1 VKISI
6 SGIRGIFGK
15 DLMLNDV
22 LKFSNNFSVL
32 IKSKKCVIGTDTRLS
47 RNMIAETVKAG
58 LMQCGIDIYNLGI
71 VPTPVVFRES
81 RKYGAGIVITSSHN
95 PTEWNGLKLI
105 IEGKGVN
112 QEQLE
117 IITNE
122 QITSKSNIGLE
133 NNINSAYIDD
143 AVKIIGKVSNSPKVI
158 VDVGGG
164 SAKNIASSLLQK
176 IGCNVITINDDLEKS
191 SRGPDPTSDPLDELI
206 SKSKDSDIGF
216 AFDLDADRLVVV
228 KNGKKLSSDVTL
240 GLGVAKAL
248 QLGCK
253 NFVLS
258 LDTSISIE
266 KYIKKKGG
274 TVFRSKVGEVNVI
287 EKIIETQ
294 SCAGGE
300 GSSGGFIF
308 PDFNFCRD
316 GILTSGLIVSLMRKD
331 EFHDVLNLME
341 GYHQIREKIEVDL
354 ECQEKI
360 LKAVFDILKEKYR
373 DLQTLDGIKVV
384 VNEDSWFLIRKSNT
398 ENIIRISTESNSL
411 EDAKNIHLQIKEL
424 VKQSHEQIK
433 RKKDN

>member
-1 VKISI
+1 
-6 SGIRGIFGK
+6 
-15 DLMLNDV
+15 MLNDV

-32 IKSKKCVIGTDTRLS
+32 IKSKKCVVGTDTRLS
-47 RNMIAETVKAG
+47 RNIIAENVKAG
-58 LMQCGIDIYNLGI
+58 LMQCGVDIYNLGI

-81 RKYGAGIVITSSHN
+81 RKYGAGIVVTASHN
-95 PTEWNGLKLI
+95 PTEWNGLKMLI
-105 IEGKGVN
+105 DGKGIN
-112 QEQLE
+112 QEQLDL
-117 IITNE
+117 ITNE
-122 QITSKSNIGLE
+122 QVTNKSKIGLE
-133 NNINSAYIDD
+133 NNINSAYVDE
-143 AVKIIGKVSNSPKVI
+143 AAQIIGKVSDNPKVI

-176 IGCNVITINDDLEKS
+176 IGCDVITINNDLEKS
-191 SRGPDPTSDPLDELI
+191 SRGPDPTSDPLDELV
-206 SKSKDSDIGF
+206 SKSKDVDIGF

-228 KNGKKLSSDVTL
+228 KNGKKLSSDSTL

-248 QLGCK
+248 ELGCK

-287 EKIIETQ
+287 EKIVETQ

-331 EFHDVLNLME
+331 EFSDVLNLME
-341 GYHQIREKIEVDL
+341 KYHQIREKIEVGL
-354 ECQEKI
+354 EYQEKV
-360 LKAVFDILKEKYR
+360 LKNLFDVLKEKYR
-373 DLQTLDGIKVV
+373 NLQTLDGIKVIV
-384 VNEDSWFLIRKSNT
+384 DEDSWFLIRKSNT

-411 EDAKNIHLQIKEL
+411 EDARNIHLQTKEL
-424 VKQSHEQIK
+424 VKQSYEQIK
-433 RKKDN
+433 

>member
-1 VKISI
+1 
-6 SGIRGIFGK
+6 
-15 DLMLNDV
+15 MLSAV
-22 LKFSNNFSVL
+22 LQFSNSFSVL
-32 IKSKKCVIGTDTRLS
+32 IKSNTCVLGTYTILS
-47 RNMIAETVKAG
+47 SNIIAEHVKAG
-58 LMQCGIDIYNLGI
+58 LMQCGVDIYNLGV

-81 RKYGAGIVITSSHN
+81 RKYGAGIVVTASHN
-95 PTEWNGLKLI
+95 PPEWNGLKML
-105 IEGKGVN
+105 IEGKGIN
-112 QEQLE
+112 QEQLDL
-117 IITNE
+117 ITNE
-122 QITSKSNIGLE
+122 QVTSKSKIGLE
-133 NNINSAYIDD
+133 NNINSAYVDE
-143 AVKIIGKVSNSPKVI
+143 AAQIIGKVSDNPKVI

-176 IGCNVITINDDLEKS
+176 IGCDVITINNDLEKS
-191 SRGPDPTSDPLDELI
+191 SRGPDPTSDPLDELV
-206 SKSKDSDIGF
+206 SKSKDVDIGF

-228 KNGKKLSSDVTL
+228 KNGKKLSSDSTL

-248 QLGCK
+248 ELGCK

-287 EKIIETQ
+287 EKIVETQ

-331 EFHDVLNLME
+331 EFSDVLNLME
-341 GYHQIREKIEVDL
+341 KYHQIREKIEVGL
-354 ECQEKI
+354 EYQEKV
-360 LKAVFDILKEKYR
+360 LKNLFDVLKEKYR
-373 DLQTLDGIKVV
+373 NLQTLDGIKVIID
-384 VNEDSWFLIRKSNT
+384 EDSWFLIRKSNT

-411 EDAKNIHLQIKEL
+411 EDARNIHLQTKEL
-424 VKQSHEQIK
+424 VKQSYEQIK
-433 RKKDN
+433 

>member
-1 VKISI
+1 
-6 SGIRGIFGK
+6 
-15 DLMLNDV
+15 MLNDA

-32 IKSKKCVIGTDTRLS
+32 IKSKKCVVGTDTRLS
-47 RNMIAETVKAG
+47 RNIIAETVKAG
-58 LMQCGIDIYNLGI
+58 LMQCGVDIYNLGV

-81 RKYGAGIVITSSHN
+81 QKYGAGIVVTASHN
-95 PTEWNGLKLI
+95 PTEWNGLKMLI
-105 IEGKGVN
+105 DGKGIN
-112 QEQLE
+112 QEQLDL
-117 IITNE
+117 ITNE
-122 QITSKSNIGLE
+122 QVTNKSKIGLE
-133 NNINSAYIDD
+133 NNINSAYVDE
-143 AVKIIGKVSNSPKVI
+143 AAQIIGKVSDNPKVI

-176 IGCNVITINDDLEKS
+176 IGCDVITINNDLEKS
-191 SRGPDPTSDPLDELI
+191 SRGPDPTSDPLDELV
-206 SKSKDSDIGF
+206 SKSKDVDIGF

-228 KNGKKLSSDVTL
+228 KNGKKLSSDSTL

-248 QLGCK
+248 ELGCK

-287 EKIIETQ
+287 EKIVETQ

-331 EFHDVLNLME
+331 EFSDVLNLME
-341 GYHQIREKIEVDL
+341 KYHQIREKIEVGL
-354 ECQEKI
+354 EYQEKI
-360 LKAVFDILKEKYR
+360 LKNLFDVLKEKYR
-373 DLQTLDGIKVV
+373 NLQTLDGIKVIV
-384 VNEDSWFLIRKSNT
+384 DEDSWFLIRKSNT

-411 EDAKNIHLQIKEL
+411 EDARNIHLQTKEL
-424 VKQSHEQIK
+424 VKQSYEQIK
-433 RKKDN
+433 

>member
-1 VKISI
+1 
-6 SGIRGIFGK
+6 
-15 DLMLNDV
+15 MLNDV

-32 IKSKKCVIGTDTRLS
+32 IKSKKCVVGTDTRLS
-47 RNMIAETVKAG
+47 RNIIAETVKAG
-58 LMQCGIDIYNLGI
+58 LMQCGVDIYNLGI

-81 RKYGAGIVITSSHN
+81 QKYGAGIVVTASHN
-95 PTEWNGLKLI
+95 PTEWNGLKMLI
-105 IEGKGVN
+105 DGKGIN
-112 QEQLE
+112 QEQLDL
-117 IITNE
+117 ITNE
-122 QITSKSNIGLE
+122 QVTNKSKIGLE
-133 NNINSAYIDD
+133 NNINSAYVDE
-143 AVKIIGKVSNSPKVI
+143 AAQIIGKVSDNPKVI

-176 IGCNVITINDDLEKS
+176 IGCDVITINNDLEKS
-191 SRGPDPTSDPLDELI
+191 SRGPDPTSDPLDELV
-206 SKSKDSDIGF
+206 SKSKDVDIGF

-228 KNGKKLSSDVTL
+228 KNGKKLSSDSTL

-248 QLGCK
+248 ELGCK

-287 EKIIETQ
+287 EKIVETQ

-331 EFHDVLNLME
+331 EFSDVLNLME
-341 GYHQIREKIEVDL
+341 KYHQIREKIEVGL
-354 ECQEKI
+354 EYQEKV
-360 LKAVFDILKEKYR
+360 LKNLFDVLKEKYR
-373 DLQTLDGIKVV
+373 NLQTLDGIKVIID
-384 VNEDSWFLIRKSNT
+384 EDSWFLIRKSNT

-411 EDAKNIHLQIKEL
+411 EDARNIHLQTKEL
-424 VKQSHEQIK
+424 VKQSYEQIK
-433 RKKDN
+433 

>member
-1 VKISI
+1 
-6 SGIRGIFGK
+6 
-15 DLMLNDV
+15 MLNDV

-32 IKSKKCVIGTDTRLS
+32 IKSKKCVVGTDTRLS
-47 RNMIAETVKAG
+47 RNIIAETVKAG
-58 LMQCGIDIYNLGI
+58 LMQCGVDIYNLGI

-81 RKYGAGIVITSSHN
+81 QKYGAGIVVTASHN
-95 PTEWNGLKLI
+95 PTEWNGLKMLI
-105 IEGKGVN
+105 DGKGIN
-112 QEQLE
+112 QEQLDL
-117 IITNE
+117 ITNE
-122 QITSKSNIGLE
+122 QVTNKSKIGLE
-133 NNINSAYIDD
+133 NNINSAYVDE
-143 AVKIIGKVSNSPKVI
+143 AAQIIGKVSDNPKVI

-176 IGCNVITINDDLEKS
+176 IGCDVITINNDLEKS
-191 SRGPDPTSDPLDELI
+191 SRGPDPTSDPLDELV
-206 SKSKDSDIGF
+206 SKSKDVDIGF

-228 KNGKKLSSDVTL
+228 KNGKKLSSDSTL

-248 QLGCK
+248 ELGCK

-258 LDTSISIE
+258 QDTSISIE

-287 EKIIETQ
+287 EKIVETQ

-331 EFHDVLNLME
+331 EFSDVLNLME
-341 GYHQIREKIEVDL
+341 KYHQIREKIEVGL
-354 ECQEKI
+354 EYQEKV
-360 LKAVFDILKEKYR
+360 LKNLFDVLKEKYR
-373 DLQTLDGIKVV
+373 NLQTLDGIKVIV
-384 VNEDSWFLIRKSNT
+384 DEDSWFLIRKSNT

-411 EDAKNIHLQIKEL
+411 EDARNIHLQTKEL
-424 VKQSHEQIK
+424 VKQSYEQIK
-433 RKKDN
+433 

>member
-1 VKISI
+1 
-6 SGIRGIFGK
+6 
-15 DLMLNDV
+15 MLNDV

-32 IKSKKCVIGTDTRLS
+32 IKSKKCVVGTDTRLS
-47 RNMIAETVKAG
+47 RNIIAETVKAG
-58 LMQCGIDIYNLGI
+58 LMQCGVDIYNLGV

-81 RKYGAGIVITSSHN
+81 RKYGAGIVVTASHN
-95 PTEWNGLKLI
+95 PTEWNGLKMLI
-105 IEGKGVN
+105 DGKGIN
-112 QEQLE
+112 QEQLDL
-117 IITNE
+117 ITNE
-122 QITSKSNIGLE
+122 QVTNKSKIGLE
-133 NNINSAYIDD
+133 NNINSAYVDE
-143 AVKIIGKVSNSPKVI
+143 AAQIIGKVSDNPKVI

-176 IGCNVITINDDLEKS
+176 IGCDVITINNDLEKS
-191 SRGPDPTSDPLDELI
+191 SRGPDPTSDPLDELV
-206 SKSKDSDIGF
+206 SKSKNVDIGF

-228 KNGKKLSSDVTL
+228 KNGKKLSSDSTL

-248 QLGCK
+248 ELGCK

-258 LDTSISIE
+258 QDTSISIE

-287 EKIIETQ
+287 EKIVETQ

-331 EFHDVLNLME
+331 EFSDVLNLME
-341 GYHQIREKIEVDL
+341 KYHQIREKIEVGL
-354 ECQEKI
+354 EYQEKV
-360 LKAVFDILKEKYR
+360 LKNLFDVLKEKYR
-373 DLQTLDGIKVV
+373 NLQTLDGIKVIV
-384 VNEDSWFLIRKSNT
+384 DEDSWFLIRKSNT

-411 EDAKNIHLQIKEL
+411 EDARNIHLQTKEL
-424 VKQSHEQIK
+424 VKQSYEQIK
-433 RKKDN
+433 

>member
-1 VKISI
+1 
-6 SGIRGIFGK
+6 
-15 DLMLNDV
+15 MLNDV
-22 LKFSNNFSVL
+22 LKFSNSFSVL
-32 IKSKKCVIGTDTRLS
+32 IKSKKCVVGTDTRLS
-47 RNMIAETVKAG
+47 RNIIAETVKAG
-58 LMQCGIDIYNLGI
+58 LMQCGVDIYNLGV

-81 RKYGAGIVITSSHN
+81 QKYGAGIVVTASHN
-95 PTEWNGLKLI
+95 PTEWNGLKMLI
-105 IEGKGVN
+105 DGKGIN
-112 QEQLE
+112 QEQLDL
-117 IITNE
+117 ITNE
-122 QITSKSNIGLE
+122 QVTNKSKIGLE
-133 NNINSAYIDD
+133 NNINSAYVDE
-143 AVKIIGKVSNSPKVI
+143 AAQIIGKVSDNPKVI

-176 IGCNVITINDDLEKS
+176 IGCDVITINNDLEKS
-191 SRGPDPTSDPLDELI
+191 SRGPDPTSDPLDELV
-206 SKSKDSDIGF
+206 SKSKDVDIGF

-228 KNGKKLSSDVTL
+228 KNGKKLSSDSTL

-248 QLGCK
+248 ELGCK

-287 EKIIETQ
+287 EKIVETQ

-331 EFHDVLNLME
+331 EFSDVLNLME
-341 GYHQIREKIEVDL
+341 KYHQIREKIEVGL
-354 ECQEKI
+354 EYQEKV
-360 LKAVFDILKEKYR
+360 LKNLFDVLKEKYR
-373 DLQTLDGIKVV
+373 NLQTLDGIKVIV
-384 VNEDSWFLIRKSNT
+384 DEDSWFLIRKSNT

-411 EDAKNIHLQIKEL
+411 EDARNIHLQTKEL
-424 VKQSHEQIK
+424 VKQSYEQIK
-433 RKKDN
+433 

>member
-1 VKISI
+1 
-6 SGIRGIFGK
+6 
-15 DLMLNDV
+15 
-22 LKFSNNFSVL
+22 
-32 IKSKKCVIGTDTRLS
+32 
-47 RNMIAETVKAG
+47 
-58 LMQCGIDIYNLGI
+58 MQCGVDIYNLGV

-81 RKYGAGIVITSSHN
+81 RKYGAGIVVTASHN
-95 PTEWNGLKLI
+95 PTEWNGLKMLI
-105 IEGKGVN
+105 DGKGIN
-112 QEQLE
+112 QEQLDL
-117 IITNE
+117 ITNE
-122 QITSKSNIGLE
+122 QVTNKSKIGLE
-133 NNINSAYIDD
+133 NNINSAYVDE
-143 AVKIIGKVSNSPKVI
+143 AAQIIGKVSDSPKVI

-176 IGCNVITINDDLEKS
+176 IGCDVITINNDLEKS
-191 SRGPDPTSDPLDELI
+191 SRGPDPTSDSLDELV
-206 SKSKDSDIGF
+206 SKSKDVDIGF

-228 KNGKKLSSDVTL
+228 KNGKKLSSDSTL

-248 QLGCK
+248 ELGCK

-287 EKIIETQ
+287 EKIVETQ

-331 EFHDVLNLME
+331 EFSDVLNLME
-341 GYHQIREKIEVDL
+341 KYHQIREKIEVGL
-354 ECQEKI
+354 EYQEKI
-360 LKAVFDILKEKYR
+360 LKNLFDVLKEKYR
-373 DLQTLDGIKVV
+373 NLQTLDGIKVIV
-384 VNEDSWFLIRKSNT
+384 DEDSWFLIRKSNT

-411 EDAKNIHLQIKEL
+411 EDARNIHLQTKEL
-424 VKQSHEQIK
+424 VKQSYEQIK
-433 RKKDN
+433 

>member
-1 VKISI
+1 
-6 SGIRGIFGK
+6 
-15 DLMLNDV
+15 MLNDV

-32 IKSKKCVIGTDTRLS
+32 IKSKKCVVGTDTRLS
-47 RNMIAETVKAG
+47 RNIIAENVKAG
-58 LMQCGIDIYNLGI
+58 LMQCGVDIYNLGV

-81 RKYGAGIVITSSHN
+81 RKYGAGIVVTASHN
-95 PTEWNGLKLI
+95 PTEWNGLKMLI
-105 IEGKGVN
+105 DGKGIN
-112 QEQLE
+112 QEQLDL
-117 IITNE
+117 ITNE
-122 QITSKSNIGLE
+122 QVTNKSKIGLE
-133 NNINSAYIDD
+133 NNINSAYVDE
-143 AVKIIGKVSNSPKVI
+143 AAQIIGKVSDNPKVI

-176 IGCNVITINDDLEKS
+176 IGCDVITINNDLEKS
-191 SRGPDPTSDPLDELI
+191 SRGPDPTSDPLDELV
-206 SKSKDSDIGF
+206 SKSKDVDIGF

-228 KNGKKLSSDVTL
+228 KNGKKLSSDSTL

-248 QLGCK
+248 ELGCK

-287 EKIIETQ
+287 EKIVETQ

-331 EFHDVLNLME
+331 EFGDVLNLME
-341 GYHQIREKIEVDL
+341 KYHQIREKIEVGL
-354 ECQEKI
+354 EYQEKV
-360 LKAVFDILKEKYR
+360 LKNLYDVLKEKYR
-373 DLQTLDGIKVV
+373 NLQTLDGIKVIID
-384 VNEDSWFLIRKSNT
+384 EDSWFLIRKSNT

-411 EDAKNIHLQIKEL
+411 EDARNIHLQTKEL
-424 VKQSHEQIK
+424 VKQSYEQIK
-433 RKKDN
+433 

>member
-1 VKISI
+1 
-6 SGIRGIFGK
+6 
-15 DLMLNDV
+15 MLNDV
-22 LKFSNNFSVL
+22 LKFSNSFSVL
-32 IKSKKCVIGTDTRLS
+32 IKSKKCVVGTDTRLS
-47 RNMIAETVKAG
+47 RNIIAETVKAG
-58 LMQCGIDIYNLGI
+58 LMQCGVDIYNLGV

-81 RKYGAGIVITSSHN
+81 RKYGAGIIVTASHN
-95 PTEWNGLKLI
+95 PTEWNGLKMLI
-105 IEGKGVN
+105 DGKGIN
-112 QEQLE
+112 QEQLDL
-117 IITNE
+117 ITNE
-122 QITSKSNIGLE
+122 QVTNKSKIGLE
-133 NNINSAYIDD
+133 NNINSAYVDE
-143 AVKIIGKVSNSPKVI
+143 AAQIIGKVSDNPKVI

-176 IGCNVITINDDLEKS
+176 IGCDVITINNDLEKS
-191 SRGPDPTSDPLDELI
+191 SRGPDPTSDPLDELV
-206 SKSKDSDIGF
+206 SKSKDVDIGF

-228 KNGKKLSSDVTL
+228 KNGKKLSSDSTL

-248 QLGCK
+248 ELGCK

-287 EKIIETQ
+287 KKIVETQ

-331 EFHDVLNLME
+331 EFSDVLNLME
-341 GYHQIREKIEVDL
+341 KYHQIREKIEVGL
-354 ECQEKI
+354 EYQEKV
-360 LKAVFDILKEKYR
+360 LKNLFDVLKEKYR
-373 DLQTLDGIKVV
+373 NLQTLDGIKVIV
-384 VNEDSWFLIRKSNT
+384 DEDSWFLIRKSNT

-411 EDAKNIHLQIKEL
+411 EDARNIHLQTKEL
-424 VKQSHEQIK
+424 VKQSYEQIK
-433 RKKDN
+433 

>member
-1 VKISI
+1 
-6 SGIRGIFGK
+6 
-15 DLMLNDV
+15 MLNDV
-22 LKFSNNFSVL
+22 LKFSNSFSVL
-32 IKSKKCVIGTDTRLS
+32 IKSKKCVVGTDTRLS
-47 RNMIAETVKAG
+47 RNIIAENVKAG
-58 LMQCGIDIYNLGI
+58 LMQCGVDIYNLGV

-81 RKYGAGIVITSSHN
+81 QKYGAGIVVTASHN
-95 PTEWNGLKLI
+95 PTEWNGLKMLI
-105 IEGKGVN
+105 DGKGIN
-112 QEQLE
+112 QEQLDL
-117 IITNE
+117 ITNE
-122 QITSKSNIGLE
+122 QVTNKSKIGLE
-133 NNINSAYIDD
+133 NNINSAYVDE
-143 AVKIIGKVSNSPKVI
+143 AAQIIGKVSDNPKVI

-176 IGCNVITINDDLEKS
+176 IGCDVITINNDLEKS
-191 SRGPDPTSDPLDELI
+191 SRGPDPTSDPLDELV
-206 SKSKDSDIGF
+206 SKSKDVDIGF

-228 KNGKKLSSDVTL
+228 KNGKKLSSDSTL

-248 QLGCK
+248 ELGCK

-287 EKIIETQ
+287 EKIVETQ

-331 EFHDVLNLME
+331 EFSDVLNLME
-341 GYHQIREKIEVDL
+341 KYHQIREKIEVGL
-354 ECQEKI
+354 EYQEKV
-360 LKAVFDILKEKYR
+360 LKNLFDVLKEKYR
-373 DLQTLDGIKVV
+373 NLQTLDGIKVIV
-384 VNEDSWFLIRKSNT
+384 DEDSWFLIRKSNT

-411 EDAKNIHLQIKEL
+411 EDARNIHLQTKEL
-424 VKQSHEQIK
+424 VKQSYEQIK
-433 RKKDN
+433 

>member
-1 VKISI
+1 
-6 SGIRGIFGK
+6 
-15 DLMLNDV
+15 MLNDV

-32 IKSKKCVIGTDTRLS
+32 IKSKKCVVGTDTRLS
-47 RNMIAETVKAG
+47 RNIIAESVKAG
-58 LMQCGIDIYNLGI
+58 LMQCGVDIYNLGV

-81 RKYGAGIVITSSHN
+81 RKYGAGIVVTASHN
-95 PTEWNGLKLI
+95 PTEWNGLKMLI
-105 IEGKGVN
+105 DGKGIN
-112 QEQLE
+112 QEQLDL
-117 IITNE
+117 ITNE
-122 QITSKSNIGLE
+122 QVTNKSKIGLE
-133 NNINSAYIDD
+133 NNINSAYVDE
-143 AVKIIGKVSNSPKVI
+143 AAQIIGKVSDNPKVI

-176 IGCNVITINDDLEKS
+176 IGCDVITINNDLEKS
-191 SRGPDPTSDPLDELI
+191 SRGPDPTSDPLDELV
-206 SKSKDSDIGF
+206 SKSKDVDIGF

-228 KNGKKLSSDVTL
+228 KNGKKLSSDSTL

-248 QLGCK
+248 ELGCK

-287 EKIIETQ
+287 EKIVETQ

-331 EFHDVLNLME
+331 EFSDVLNLME
-341 GYHQIREKIEVDL
+341 KYHQIREKIEVGL
-354 ECQEKI
+354 EYQEKV
-360 LKAVFDILKEKYR
+360 LKNLFDVLKEKYR
-373 DLQTLDGIKVV
+373 NLQTLDGIKVIV
-384 VNEDSWFLIRKSNT
+384 DEDSWFLIRKSNT

-411 EDAKNIHLQIKEL
+411 EDARNIHLQTKEL
-424 VKQSHEQIK
+424 VKQSYEQIK
-433 RKKDN
+433 

>member
-22 LKFSNNFSVL
+22 LRFSNNFSVL
-32 IKSKKCVIGTDTRLS
+32 IKSKKCVVGTDTRLS
-47 RNMIAETVKAG
+47 RNIIAENVKAG
-58 LMQCGIDIYNLGI
+58 LMQCGVDIYNLGV

-81 RKYGAGIVITSSHN
+81 RKYGAGIVVTASHN
-95 PTEWNGLKLI
+95 PTEWNGLKMLI
-105 IEGKGVN
+105 DGKGIN
-112 QEQLE
+112 QEQLDL
-117 IITNE
+117 ITNE
-122 QITSKSNIGLE
+122 QVTNKSKIGLE
-133 NNINSAYIDD
+133 NNINSAYVDE
-143 AVKIIGKVSNSPKVI
+143 AAQIIGKVSGNPKVI

-176 IGCNVITINDDLEKS
+176 IGCDVITINNDLEKS
-191 SRGPDPTSDPLDELI
+191 SRGPDPTSDPLDELV
-206 SKSKDSDIGF
+206 SKSKDVDIGF

-228 KNGKKLSSDVTL
+228 KNGKKLSSDSTL

-248 QLGCK
+248 ELGCK

-287 EKIIETQ
+287 EKIVETQ

-331 EFHDVLNLME
+331 EFSDVLNLME
-341 GYHQIREKIEVDL
+341 KYHQIREKIEVGL
-354 ECQEKI
+354 EYQEKI
-360 LKAVFDILKEKYR
+360 LKNLFDILKEKYR
-373 DLQTLDGIKVV
+373 NLQTLDGIKVIV
-384 VNEDSWFLIRKSNT
+384 DEDSWFLIRKSNT

-411 EDAKNIHLQIKEL
+411 EDARNIHLQTKEL
-424 VKQSHEQIK
+424 VKQSYEQIK
-433 RKKDN
+433 

>member
-1 VKISI
+1 
-6 SGIRGIFGK
+6 
-15 DLMLNDV
+15 MLNDV

-32 IKSKKCVIGTDTRLS
+32 IKSKKCVVGTDTRLS
-47 RNMIAETVKAG
+47 RNIIAETVKAG
-58 LMQCGIDIYNLGI
+58 LMQCGVDIYNLGV

-81 RKYGAGIVITSSHN
+81 RKYGAGIVVTASHN
-95 PTEWNGLKLI
+95 PTEWNGLKMLI
-105 IEGKGVN
+105 DGKGIN
-112 QEQLE
+112 QEQLDL
-117 IITNE
+117 ITNE
-122 QITSKSNIGLE
+122 QVTNKSKIGLE
-133 NNINSAYIDD
+133 NNINSAYVDE
-143 AVKIIGKVSNSPKVI
+143 AAQIIGKVSDNPKVI

-176 IGCNVITINDDLEKS
+176 IGCDVITINNDLEKS
-191 SRGPDPTSDPLDELI
+191 SRGPDPTSDPLDELV
-206 SKSKDSDIGF
+206 SKSKNVDIGF

-228 KNGKKLSSDVTL
+228 KNGKKLSSDSTL

-248 QLGCK
+248 ELGCK

-258 LDTSISIE
+258 QDTSISIE

-287 EKIIETQ
+287 EKIVETQ

-331 EFHDVLNLME
+331 EFSDVLNLME
-341 GYHQIREKIEVDL
+341 KYHQIREKIEVGL
-354 ECQEKI
+354 EYQEKI
-360 LKAVFDILKEKYR
+360 LKNLFDVLKEKYR
-373 DLQTLDGIKVV
+373 NLQTLDGIKVIV
-384 VNEDSWFLIRKSNT
+384 DEDSWFLIRKSNT

-411 EDAKNIHLQIKEL
+411 EDARNIHLQTKEL
-424 VKQSHEQIK
+424 VKQSYEQIK
-433 RKKDN
+433 

>member
-1 VKISI
+1 
-6 SGIRGIFGK
+6 
-15 DLMLNDV
+15 MLNDV

-32 IKSKKCVIGTDTRLS
+32 IKSKKCVVGTDTRLS
-47 RNMIAETVKAG
+47 RNIIAETVKAG
-58 LMQCGIDIYNLGI
+58 LMQCGVDIYNLGV

-81 RKYGAGIVITSSHN
+81 RKYGAGIVVTASHN
-95 PTEWNGLKLI
+95 PTEWNGLKMLI
-105 IEGKGVN
+105 DGKGIN
-112 QEQLE
+112 QEQLDL
-117 IITNE
+117 ITNE
-122 QITSKSNIGLE
+122 QVTNKSKIGME
-133 NNINSAYIDD
+133 NNINSAYVDE
-143 AVKIIGKVSNSPKVI
+143 AAQIIGKVSDNPKVI

-176 IGCNVITINDDLEKS
+176 IGCDVITINNDLEKS
-191 SRGPDPTSDPLDELI
+191 SRGPDPTSDPLDELV
-206 SKSKDSDIGF
+206 SKSKDVDIGF

-228 KNGKKLSSDVTL
+228 KNGKKLSSDSTL

-248 QLGCK
+248 ELGCK

-258 LDTSISIE
+258 QDTSISIE

-287 EKIIETQ
+287 EKIVETQ

-331 EFHDVLNLME
+331 EFSDVLNLME
-341 GYHQIREKIEVDL
+341 KYHQIREKIEVGL
-354 ECQEKI
+354 EYQEKV
-360 LKAVFDILKEKYR
+360 LKNLFDVLKEKYR
-373 DLQTLDGIKVV
+373 NLQTLDGIKVIV
-384 VNEDSWFLIRKSNT
+384 DEDSWFLIRKSNT

-411 EDAKNIHLQIKEL
+411 EDARNIHLQTKEL
-424 VKQSHEQIK
+424 VKQSYEQIK
-433 RKKDN
+433 

>member
-1 VKISI
+1 
-6 SGIRGIFGK
+6 
-15 DLMLNDV
+15 MLNDV
-22 LKFSNNFSVL
+22 LKFSNSFSVL
-32 IKSKKCVIGTDTRLS
+32 IKSKKCVVGTDTRLS
-47 RNMIAETVKAG
+47 RNIIAETVKAG
-58 LMQCGIDIYNLGI
+58 LMQCGVDIYNLGV

-81 RKYGAGIVITSSHN
+81 RKYGAGIVVTASHN
-95 PTEWNGLKLI
+95 PTEWNGLKMLI
-105 IEGKGVN
+105 DGKGIN
-112 QEQLE
+112 QEQLDL
-117 IITNE
+117 ITNE
-122 QITSKSNIGLE
+122 QVTNKSKIGLE
-133 NNINSAYIDD
+133 NNVNSAYVDE
-143 AVKIIGKVSNSPKVI
+143 AAQIIGKVSDNPKVI

-176 IGCNVITINDDLEKS
+176 IGCDVITINNDLEKS
-191 SRGPDPTSDPLDELI
+191 SRGPDPTSDPLDELV
-206 SKSKDSDIGF
+206 SKSKDVDIGF

-228 KNGKKLSSDVTL
+228 KNGKKLSSDSTL

-248 QLGCK
+248 ELGCK

-287 EKIIETQ
+287 EKIVETQ

-331 EFHDVLNLME
+331 EFSDVLNLME
-341 GYHQIREKIEVDL
+341 KYHQIREKIEVGL
-354 ECQEKI
+354 EYQEKV
-360 LKAVFDILKEKYR
+360 LKNLFDVLKEKYR
-373 DLQTLDGIKVV
+373 NLQTLDGIKVIV
-384 VNEDSWFLIRKSNT
+384 DEDSWFLIRKSNT

-411 EDAKNIHLQIKEL
+411 EDARNIHLQTKEL
-424 VKQSHEQIK
+424 VKQSYEQIK
-433 RKKDN
+433 

>member
-1 VKISI
+1 
-6 SGIRGIFGK
+6 
-15 DLMLNDV
+15 MLNDV

-32 IKSKKCVIGTDTRLS
+32 IKSKKCVVGTDTRLS
-47 RNMIAETVKAG
+47 RNIIAENVKAG
-58 LMQCGIDIYNLGI
+58 LMQCGVDIYNLGV

-81 RKYGAGIVITSSHN
+81 RKYGAGIVVTASHN
-95 PTEWNGLKLI
+95 PTEWNGLKMLI
-105 IEGKGVN
+105 DGKGIN
-112 QEQLE
+112 QEQLDL
-117 IITNE
+117 ITNE
-122 QITSKSNIGLE
+122 QVTNKSKIGLE
-133 NNINSAYIDD
+133 NNINSAYVDE
-143 AVKIIGKVSNSPKVI
+143 AAQIIGKVSDNPKVI

-176 IGCNVITINDDLEKS
+176 IGCDVITINNDLEKS
-191 SRGPDPTSDPLDELI
+191 SRGPDPTSDPLDELV
-206 SKSKDSDIGF
+206 SKSKDVDIGF

-228 KNGKKLSSDVTL
+228 KNGKKLSSDSTL

-248 QLGCK
+248 ELGCK

-287 EKIIETQ
+287 EKIVETQ

-331 EFHDVLNLME
+331 EFSDVLNLME
-341 GYHQIREKIEVDL
+341 KYHQIREKIEVGL
-354 ECQEKI
+354 EYQEKV
-360 LKAVFDILKEKYR
+360 LKNLFDVLKEKYR
-373 DLQTLDGIKVV
+373 NLQTLDGIKVIID
-384 VNEDSWFLIRKSNT
+384 EDSWFLIRKSNT

-411 EDAKNIHLQIKEL
+411 EDARNIHLQTKEL
-424 VKQSHEQIK
+424 VKQSYEQIK
-433 RKKDN
+433 

>member
-1 VKISI
+1 
-6 SGIRGIFGK
+6 
-15 DLMLNDV
+15 MLNDV
-22 LKFSNNFSVL
+22 LKFSNSFSVL
-32 IKSKKCVIGTDTRLS
+32 IKSKKCVVGTDTRLS
-47 RNMIAETVKAG
+47 RNIIAETVKAG
-58 LMQCGIDIYNLGI
+58 LMQCGVDIYNLGV

-81 RKYGAGIVITSSHN
+81 QKYGAGIVVTASHN
-95 PTEWNGLKLI
+95 PTEWNGLKMLI
-105 IEGKGVN
+105 DGKGIN
-112 QEQLE
+112 QEQLDL
-117 IITNE
+117 ITNE
-122 QITSKSNIGLE
+122 QVTNKSKIGLE
-133 NNINSAYIDD
+133 NNINSAYVDE
-143 AVKIIGKVSNSPKVI
+143 AAQIIGKVSDSPKVI

-176 IGCNVITINDDLEKS
+176 IGCDVITINNDLEKS
-191 SRGPDPTSDPLDELI
+191 SRGPDPTSDPLDELV
-206 SKSKDSDIGF
+206 SKSKDVDIGF

-228 KNGKKLSSDVTL
+228 KNGKKLSSDSTL

-248 QLGCK
+248 ELGCK

-287 EKIIETQ
+287 KKIVETQ

-331 EFHDVLNLME
+331 EFSDVLNLME
-341 GYHQIREKIEVDL
+341 KYHQIREKIEVGL
-354 ECQEKI
+354 EYQEKV
-360 LKAVFDILKEKYR
+360 LKNLFDVLKEKYR
-373 DLQTLDGIKVV
+373 NLQTLDGIKVIV
-384 VNEDSWFLIRKSNT
+384 DEDSWFLIRKSNT

-411 EDAKNIHLQIKEL
+411 EDARNIHLQTKEL
-424 VKQSHEQIK
+424 VKQSYEQIK
-433 RKKDN
+433 

>member
-1 VKISI
+1 
-6 SGIRGIFGK
+6 
-15 DLMLNDV
+15 MLNDV

-32 IKSKKCVIGTDTRLS
+32 IKSKKCVVGTDTRLS
-47 RNMIAETVKAG
+47 RNIIAENVKAG
-58 LMQCGIDIYNLGI
+58 LMQCGVDIYNLGV

-81 RKYGAGIVITSSHN
+81 RKYGAGIVVTASHN
-95 PTEWNGLKLI
+95 PTEWNGLKMLI
-105 IEGKGVN
+105 DGKGIN
-112 QEQLE
+112 QEQLDL
-117 IITNE
+117 ITNE
-122 QITSKSNIGLE
+122 QVTNKSKIGLE
-133 NNINSAYIDD
+133 NNINSAYVDE
-143 AVKIIGKVSNSPKVI
+143 AAQIIGKVSDSPKVI

-176 IGCNVITINDDLEKS
+176 IGCDVITINNDLEKS
-191 SRGPDPTSDPLDELI
+191 SRGPDPTSDPLDELV
-206 SKSKDSDIGF
+206 SKSKDVDIGF

-228 KNGKKLSSDVTL
+228 KNGKKLSSDSTL

-248 QLGCK
+248 ELGCK

-287 EKIIETQ
+287 KKIVETQ

-331 EFHDVLNLME
+331 EFSDVLNLME
-341 GYHQIREKIEVDL
+341 KYHQIREKIEVGL
-354 ECQEKI
+354 EYQEKV
-360 LKAVFDILKEKYR
+360 LKNLFDVLKEKYR
-373 DLQTLDGIKVV
+373 NLQTLDGIKVIV
-384 VNEDSWFLIRKSNT
+384 DEDSWFLIRKSNT

-411 EDAKNIHLQIKEL
+411 EDARNIHLQTKEL
-424 VKQSHEQIK
+424 VKQSYEQIK
-433 RKKDN
+433 

>member
-1 VKISI
+1 
-6 SGIRGIFGK
+6 
-15 DLMLNDV
+15 MLNDV

-32 IKSKKCVIGTDTRLS
+32 IKSKKCVVGTDTRLS
-47 RNMIAETVKAG
+47 RNIIAENVKAG
-58 LMQCGIDIYNLGI
+58 LMQCGVDIYNLGV

-81 RKYGAGIVITSSHN
+81 RKYGAGIVVTASHN
-95 PTEWNGLKLI
+95 PTEWNGLKMLI
-105 IEGKGVN
+105 DGKGIN
-112 QEQLE
+112 QEQLDL
-117 IITNE
+117 ITNE
-122 QITSKSNIGLE
+122 QVTNKSKIGLE
-133 NNINSAYIDD
+133 NNINSAYVDE
-143 AVKIIGKVSNSPKVI
+143 AAQIIGKVSDNPKVI

-176 IGCNVITINDDLEKS
+176 IGCDVITINNDLEKS
-191 SRGPDPTSDPLDELI
+191 SRGPDPTSDSLDELV
-206 SKSKDSDIGF
+206 SKSKDVDIGF

-228 KNGKKLSSDVTL
+228 KNGKKLSSDATL

-248 QLGCK
+248 ELGCK

-287 EKIIETQ
+287 EKIVETQ

-331 EFHDVLNLME
+331 EFSDVLNLME
-341 GYHQIREKIEVDL
+341 KYHQIREKIEVGL
-354 ECQEKI
+354 EYQEKV
-360 LKAVFDILKEKYR
+360 LKNLFDVLKEKYR
-373 DLQTLDGIKVV
+373 NLQTLDGIKVIV
-384 VNEDSWFLIRKSNT
+384 DEDSWFLIRKSNT

-411 EDAKNIHLQIKEL
+411 EDARNIHLQTKEL
-424 VKQSHEQIK
+424 VKQSYEQIK
-433 RKKDN
+433 

>member
-1 VKISI
+1 
-6 SGIRGIFGK
+6 
-15 DLMLNDV
+15 MLNDV
-22 LKFSNNFSVL
+22 LKFSNSFSVL
-32 IKSKKCVIGTDTRLS
+32 IKSKKCVVGTDTRLS
-47 RNMIAETVKAG
+47 RNIIAETVKAG
-58 LMQCGIDIYNLGI
+58 LMQCGVDIYNLGV

-81 RKYGAGIVITSSHN
+81 QKYGAGIVVTASHN
-95 PTEWNGLKLI
+95 PTEWNGLKMLI
-105 IEGKGVN
+105 DGKGIN
-112 QEQLE
+112 QEQLDL
-117 IITNE
+117 ITNE
-122 QITSKSNIGLE
+122 QVTNKSKIGLE
-133 NNINSAYIDD
+133 NNVNSAYVDE
-143 AVKIIGKVSNSPKVI
+143 AAQIIGKVSDNPKVI

-176 IGCNVITINDDLEKS
+176 IGCDVITINNDLEKS
-191 SRGPDPTSDPLDELI
+191 SRGPDPTSDPLDELV
-206 SKSKDSDIGF
+206 SKSKDVDIGF

-228 KNGKKLSSDVTL
+228 KNGKKLSSDSTL

-248 QLGCK
+248 ELGCK

-287 EKIIETQ
+287 EKIVETQ

-331 EFHDVLNLME
+331 EFSDVLNLME
-341 GYHQIREKIEVDL
+341 KYHQIREKIEVGL
-354 ECQEKI
+354 EYQEKV
-360 LKAVFDILKEKYR
+360 LKNLFDVLKEKYR
-373 DLQTLDGIKVV
+373 NLQTLDGIKVIID
-384 VNEDSWFLIRKSNT
+384 EDSWFLIRKSNT

-411 EDAKNIHLQIKEL
+411 EDARNIHLQTKEL
-424 VKQSHEQIK
+424 VKQSYEQIK
-433 RKKDN
+433 

>member
-1 VKISI
+1 
-6 SGIRGIFGK
+6 
-15 DLMLNDV
+15 MLNDV
-22 LKFSNNFSVL
+22 LKFSNSFSVL
-32 IKSKKCVIGTDTRLS
+32 IKSKKCVVGTDTRLS
-47 RNMIAETVKAG
+47 RNIIAETVKAG
-58 LMQCGIDIYNLGI
+58 LMQCGVDIYNLGV

-81 RKYGAGIVITSSHN
+81 RKYGAGIVVTASHN
-95 PTEWNGLKLI
+95 PTEWNGLKMLI
-105 IEGKGVN
+105 DGKGIN
-112 QEQLE
+112 QEQLDL
-117 IITNE
+117 ITNE
-122 QITSKSNIGLE
+122 QVTNKSKIGLE
-133 NNINSAYIDD
+133 NNINSAYVDE
-143 AVKIIGKVSNSPKVI
+143 AAQIIGKVSDSPKVI

-176 IGCNVITINDDLEKS
+176 IGCDVITINNDLEKS
-191 SRGPDPTSDPLDELI
+191 SRGPDPTSDPLDELV
-206 SKSKDSDIGF
+206 SKSKNVDIGF

-228 KNGKKLSSDVTL
+228 KNGKKLSSDSTL

-248 QLGCK
+248 ELGCK

-287 EKIIETQ
+287 KKIVETQ

-331 EFHDVLNLME
+331 EFSDVLNLME
-341 GYHQIREKIEVDL
+341 KYHQIREKIEVGL
-354 ECQEKI
+354 EYQEKV
-360 LKAVFDILKEKYR
+360 LKNLFDVLKEKYR
-373 DLQTLDGIKVV
+373 NLQTLDGIKVIV
-384 VNEDSWFLIRKSNT
+384 DEDSWFLIRKSNT

-411 EDAKNIHLQIKEL
+411 EDARNIHLQTKEL
-424 VKQSHEQIK
+424 VKQSYEQIK
-433 RKKDN
+433 

>member
-1 VKISI
+1 
-6 SGIRGIFGK
+6 
-15 DLMLNDV
+15 MLNDV

-47 RNMIAETVKAG
+47 RNIIAETVKAG
-58 LMQCGIDIYNLGI
+58 LMQCGVDIYNLGV

-81 RKYGAGIVITSSHN
+81 QKYGAGIVVTASHN
-95 PTEWNGLKLI
+95 PTEWNGLKMLI
-105 IEGKGVN
+105 DGKGIN
-112 QEQLE
+112 QEQLDL
-117 IITNE
+117 ITNE
-122 QITSKSNIGLE
+122 QVTNKSKIGLE
-133 NNINSAYIDD
+133 NNINSAYVDE
-143 AVKIIGKVSNSPKVI
+143 AAQIIGKVSDNPKVI

-164 SAKNIASSLLQK
+164 SAKNTASSLLQK
-176 IGCNVITINDDLEKS
+176 IGCDVITINNDLEKS
-191 SRGPDPTSDPLDELI
+191 SRGSDPTSDPLDELV
-206 SKSKDSDIGF
+206 SKSKDVDIGF

-228 KNGKKLSSDVTL
+228 KNGKKLSSDSTL

-248 QLGCK
+248 ELGCK

-287 EKIIETQ
+287 EKIVETQ

-331 EFHDVLNLME
+331 EFSDVLNLME
-341 GYHQIREKIEVDL
+341 KYHQIREKIEVGL
-354 ECQEKI
+354 EYQEKV
-360 LKAVFDILKEKYR
+360 LKNLFDVLKEKYR
-373 DLQTLDGIKVV
+373 NLQTLDGIKVIV
-384 VNEDSWFLIRKSNT
+384 DEDSWFLIRKSNT

-411 EDAKNIHLQIKEL
+411 EDARNIHLQTKEL
-424 VKQSHEQIK
+424 VKQSYEQIK
-433 RKKDN
+433 

>member
-1 VKISI
+1 
-6 SGIRGIFGK
+6 
-15 DLMLNDV
+15 MLNDV
-22 LKFSNNFSVL
+22 LKFSNSFSVL
-32 IKSKKCVIGTDTRLS
+32 IKSKKCVVGTDTRLS
-47 RNMIAETVKAG
+47 RNIIAETVKAG
-58 LMQCGIDIYNLGI
+58 LMQCGIDIYNLGV

-81 RKYGAGIVITSSHN
+81 RKYGAGIVVTASHN
-95 PTEWNGLKLI
+95 PTEWNGLKMLI
-105 IEGKGVN
+105 DGKGIN
-112 QEQLE
+112 QEQLDL
-117 IITNE
+117 ITNE
-122 QITSKSNIGLE
+122 QVTNKSKIGLE
-133 NNINSAYIDD
+133 NNVNSAYVDE
-143 AVKIIGKVSNSPKVI
+143 AAQIIGKVSDNPKVI

-176 IGCNVITINDDLEKS
+176 IGCDVITINNDLEKS
-191 SRGPDPTSDPLDELI
+191 SRGPDPTSDPLDELV
-206 SKSKDSDIGF
+206 SKSKDVDIGF

-228 KNGKKLSSDVTL
+228 KNGKKLSSDSTL

-248 QLGCK
+248 ELGCK

-287 EKIIETQ
+287 EKIVETQ

-331 EFHDVLNLME
+331 EFSDVLNLME
-341 GYHQIREKIEVDL
+341 KYHQIREKIEVGL
-354 ECQEKI
+354 EYQEKV
-360 LKAVFDILKEKYR
+360 LKNLFDVLKEKYR
-373 DLQTLDGIKVV
+373 NLQTLDGIKVIV
-384 VNEDSWFLIRKSNT
+384 DEDSWFLIRKSNT

-411 EDAKNIHLQIKEL
+411 EDARNIHLQTKEL
-424 VKQSHEQIK
+424 VKQSYEQIK
-433 RKKDN
+433 

>member
-1 VKISI
+1 
-6 SGIRGIFGK
+6 
-15 DLMLNDV
+15 MLNDV

-32 IKSKKCVIGTDTRLS
+32 IKSKKCVVGTDTRLS
-47 RNMIAETVKAG
+47 RNIIAENVKAG
-58 LMQCGIDIYNLGI
+58 LMQCGVDIYNLGV

-81 RKYGAGIVITSSHN
+81 RKYGAGIVVTASHN
-95 PTEWNGLKLI
+95 PTEWNGLKMLI
-105 IEGKGVN
+105 DGKGIN
-112 QEQLE
+112 QEQLDL
-117 IITNE
+117 ITNE
-122 QITSKSNIGLE
+122 QVTNKSKIGLE
-133 NNINSAYIDD
+133 NNINSAYVDE
-143 AVKIIGKVSNSPKVI
+143 AAQIIGKVSDNPKVI

-176 IGCNVITINDDLEKS
+176 IGCDVITINNDLEKS
-191 SRGPDPTSDPLDELI
+191 SRGPDPTSDSLDELV
-206 SKSKDSDIGF
+206 SKSKDVDIGF

-228 KNGKKLSSDVTL
+228 KNGKKLSSDSTL

-248 QLGCK
+248 ELGCK

-287 EKIIETQ
+287 EKIVETQ

-331 EFHDVLNLME
+331 EFSDVLNLME
-341 GYHQIREKIEVDL
+341 KYHQIREKIEVGL
-354 ECQEKI
+354 EYQEKV
-360 LKAVFDILKEKYR
+360 LKNLFDVLKEKYKN
-373 DLQTLDGIKVV
+373 LQTLDGIKVIV
-384 VNEDSWFLIRKSNT
+384 DEDSWFLIRKSNT

-411 EDAKNIHLQIKEL
+411 EDARNIHLQTKEL
-424 VKQSHEQIK
+424 VKQSYEQIK
-433 RKKDN
+433 

>member
-1 VKISI
+1 
-6 SGIRGIFGK
+6 
-15 DLMLNDV
+15 MLNDV

-176 IGCNVITINDDLEKS
+176 IGCNVITINNDLEKS

>member
-1 VKISI
+1 
-6 SGIRGIFGK
+6 
-15 DLMLNDV
+15 MLNDV

-47 RNMIAETVKAG
+47 GNMIAETVKAG

-112 QEQLE
+112 QEQLK

-143 AVKIIGKVSNSPKVI
+143 AVKIIGNVSNSPKVI

-176 IGCNVITINDDLEKS
+176 IGCNVITINNDLEKS

-354 ECQEKI
+354 EYQEKI
-360 LKAVFDILKEKYR
+360 LKAVFDILKEKYG

-398 ENIIRISTESNSL
+398 ENIIRISAESNSL
-411 EDAKNIHLQIKEL
+411 EDVKNIHLQIKEL

>member
-32 IKSKKCVIGTDTRLS
+32 IKSKKCVVGTDTRLS
-47 RNMIAETVKAG
+47 RNIIAETVKAG
-58 LMQCGIDIYNLGI
+58 LMQCGVDIYNLGV

-81 RKYGAGIVITSSHN
+81 QKYGAGIVVTASHN
-95 PTEWNGLKLI
+95 PTEWNGLKMLI
-105 IEGKGVN
+105 DGKGIN
-112 QEQLE
+112 QEQLDL
-117 IITNE
+117 ITNE
-122 QITSKSNIGLE
+122 QVTNKSKIGLE
-133 NNINSAYIDD
+133 NNINSAYVDE
-143 AVKIIGKVSNSPKVI
+143 AAQIIGKVSDNPKVI

-176 IGCNVITINDDLEKS
+176 IGCDVITINNDLEKS
-191 SRGPDPTSDPLDELI
+191 SRGPDPTSDPLDELV
-206 SKSKDSDIGF
+206 SKSKVVDIGF
-216 AFDLDADRLVVV
+216 AFDLDADGLVVV
-228 KNGKKLSSDVTL
+228 KNGKKLSSDSTL

-248 QLGCK
+248 ELGCK

-287 EKIIETQ
+287 EKIVETQ

-331 EFHDVLNLME
+331 EFSDVLNLME
-341 GYHQIREKIEVDL
+341 KYHQIREKIEVGL
-354 ECQEKI
+354 EYQEKV
-360 LKAVFDILKEKYR
+360 LKNLFDVLKEKYR
-373 DLQTLDGIKVV
+373 NLQTLDGIKVIV
-384 VNEDSWFLIRKSNT
+384 DEDSWFLIRKSNT

-411 EDAKNIHLQIKEL
+411 EDARNIHLQTKEL
-424 VKQSHEQIK
+424 VKQSYEQIK
-433 RKKDN
+433 

>member
-1 VKISI
+1 
-6 SGIRGIFGK
+6 
-15 DLMLNDV
+15 MLNDI
-22 LKFSNNFSVL
+22 LKFSNSFSVL
-32 IKSKKCVIGTDTRLS
+32 IKSKKCVVGTDTRLS
-47 RNMIAETVKAG
+47 RNIIAETVKAG
-58 LMQCGIDIYNLGI
+58 LMQCGVDIYNLGV

-81 RKYGAGIVITSSHN
+81 RKYGAGIVVTASHN
-95 PTEWNGLKLI
+95 PTEWNGLKMLI
-105 IEGKGVN
+105 DGKGIN
-112 QEQLE
+112 QEQLDL
-117 IITNE
+117 ITNE
-122 QITSKSNIGLE
+122 QVTNKSKIGLE
-133 NNINSAYIDD
+133 NNINSAYVDE
-143 AVKIIGKVSNSPKVI
+143 AAQIIGKVSDNPKVI

-176 IGCNVITINDDLEKS
+176 IGCDVITINNDLEKS
-191 SRGPDPTSDPLDELI
+191 SRGPDPTSDPLDELV
-206 SKSKDSDIGF
+206 SKSKNVDIGF

-228 KNGKKLSSDVTL
+228 KNGKKLSSDSTL

-248 QLGCK
+248 ELGCK

-287 EKIIETQ
+287 EKIVETQ

-331 EFHDVLNLME
+331 EFSDVLNLME
-341 GYHQIREKIEVDL
+341 KYHQIREKIEVGL
-354 ECQEKI
+354 EYQEKV
-360 LKAVFDILKEKYR
+360 LKNLFDILKEKYR
-373 DLQTLDGIKVV
+373 NLQTLDGIKVIV
-384 VNEDSWFLIRKSNT
+384 DEDSWFLIRKSNT

-411 EDAKNIHLQIKEL
+411 EDARNIHLQTKEL
-424 VKQSHEQIK
+424 VKQSYEQIK
-433 RKKDN
+433 